1 MDYTFAEFFAIWA
14 QQNKWKIPKVHLKLI
29 NFLEDGDWENDTKIV
44 LCFRGI
50 GKSTLIDLWVAYKLS
65 KEPHL
70 RFLILSADFE
80 TAKKGTQDILSILK
94 RHPLCGHLIDET
106 LETKQNRFFVA
117 GSKDRRNPSVV
128 AFGISSNVTGG
139 RADYIIYDDVEV
151 KRNCGTDIKRHDLRR
166 RIAESAHLLVPETS
180 RRLFIGTYHDYQSIY
195 DEEIANGASLLRIPI
210 MKDGTEKGDFPNI
223 IGTPVWK
230 ERFPKEVI
238 LQKQKICTGKAE
250 FYSQYMLIP
259 SSVEDS
265 LLDPVLI
272 KRYTDEVE
280 FYYANKHHSAK
291 LGEIVLS
298 SVTAWWDPSLSGAR
312 RDDSVLAI
320 VFTDSVGNIY
330 IHRIFQL
337 NGDADEQC
345 RQVRRY
351 ALQFHLPLI
360 KVETNGIGNFL
371 PQILLKHLAGTGVG
385 VDGVFSSQR
394 KNDKIVEAFETPL
407 YGGFLHAHVS
417 VMESKF
423 YTQFRDFDYK
433 SHQNKDDYIDAP
445 ASAIKEEPIRIAAFS
460 MNGESMVYEWTA
472 GGTVEVERDY
482 FQI

>member
-1 MDYTFAEFFAIWA
+1 MEYTFLEFFAIWA
-14 QQNKWKIPKVHLKLI
+14 NLNKWKIPEVHIRLLD
-29 NFLEDGDWENDTKIV
+29 FLEDDDWSNDTKIV

-94 RHPLCGHLIDET
+94 RHPLCGHLINDQ
-106 LETKQNRFFVA
+106 LETKQNRFFVN
-117 GSKDRRNPSVV
+117 GSTDRRNPSVV

-195 DEEIANGASLLRIPI
+195 DEEIANGAALLRIPI
-210 MKDGTEKGDFPNI
+210 LKDGTEKGDFPNI
-223 IGTPVWK
+223 SGQPNWP
-230 ERFPKEVI
+230 ERFPIEVVY
-238 LQKQKICTGKAE
+238 QKQKICTGKAE

-259 SSVEDS
+259 SSVEDG
-265 LLDPVLI
+265 LLDPNLI
-272 KRYTDEVE
+272 KRYTDEIE

-291 LGEIVLS
+291 IGETQVM
-298 SVTAWWDPSLSGAR
+298 SVTAWWDVSLSGAR

-320 VFTDSVGNIY
+320 VYTDSVGNIY
-330 IHRIFQL
+330 LHRILQL
-337 NGDADEQC
+337 EGDADEQC

-371 PQILLKHLAGTGVG
+371 PQILLKHLSGTGIG
-385 VDGVFSSQR
+385 VDGVFTSQR

-407 YGGFLHAHVS
+407 YAGILHAHIS
-417 VMESKF
+417 VIEGKF
-423 YTQFRDFDYK
+423 YTQFRDFNYQN
-433 SHQNKDDYIDAP
+433 HQNKDDYIDAP

-460 MNGESMVYEWTA
+460 ATGDTLVHQWTA
-472 GGTVEVERDY
+472 GGTVDVERDY